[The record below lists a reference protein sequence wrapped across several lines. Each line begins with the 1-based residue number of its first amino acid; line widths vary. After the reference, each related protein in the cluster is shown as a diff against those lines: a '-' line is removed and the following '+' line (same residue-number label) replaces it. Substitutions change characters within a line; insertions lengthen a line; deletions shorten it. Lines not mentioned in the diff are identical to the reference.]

1 MDRRGSKVASERV
14 AAVSDLRKFIGCG
27 DQNDLI
33 LYKFLIKN
41 KNYPEIQAEILVGL
55 LHSFGETDLSRPETY
70 DTLIG
75 YLRNERIPIRELALW
90 HLIRIVPGKKI
101 VFDPAGPP
109 EERAKA
115 VKEWKTLIPNGHLPP
130 APK

>member
-55 LHSFGETDLSRPETY
+55 LHSFRETDLSRPETY

-75 YLRNERIPIRELALW
+75 YLRNERLPIRELALW

-101 VFDPAGPP
+101 IFAPPGPP
-109 EERAKA
+109 QAPRKPFHYTT
-115 VKEWKTLIPNGHLPP
+115 TLIP
-130 APK
+130 